1 MLISGCFEIFKIRE
15 SANKK
20 RMVKIPCVYDWTTK
34 KLTRVDENR
43 TESLTEENISTGKEE
58 EK

>member
-1 MLISGCFEIFKIRE
+1 MCTISNEI
-15 SANKK
+15 ADCHKK